1 MIQQTAKYFDDKS
14 SPSFSFIICEPGKV
28 DLVIEKLQTLKTVKE
43 IHRTYGKYDILVK
56 LENMTEPELQ
66 ELIHDQV
73 QDMVVVHSVMN
84 LTSVYAV

>member
-1 MIQQTAKYFDDKS
+1 MIQQTVKYFDDKS

-66 ELIHDQV
+66 EFIHDQV
-73 QDMVVVHSVMN
+73 QNMVVVHSVMN
-84 LTSVYAV
+84 LTSVYAA